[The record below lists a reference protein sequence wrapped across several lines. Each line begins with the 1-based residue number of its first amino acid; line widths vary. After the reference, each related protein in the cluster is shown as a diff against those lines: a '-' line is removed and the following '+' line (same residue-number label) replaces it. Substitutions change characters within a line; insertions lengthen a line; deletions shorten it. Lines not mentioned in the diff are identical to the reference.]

1 MSSDRVRI
9 YIIRLSLSLSLSLSL
24 FRARDAVFLRDDVFL
39 ILFGIVVFSR
49 VSDACVR
56 ACARAREKKSRRDK
70 KKTPF
75 HALIGQSDIAR
86 RFHCS

>member
-1 MSSDRVRI
+1 M
-9 YIIRLSLSLSLSLSL
+9 
-24 FRARDAVFLRDDVFL
+24 FFLNP
-39 ILFGIVVFSR
+39 LFGIVVFSR
-49 VSDACVR
+49 VSDACIC
-56 ACARAREKKSRRDK
+56 ACAREKKSIPQQRGRRDK